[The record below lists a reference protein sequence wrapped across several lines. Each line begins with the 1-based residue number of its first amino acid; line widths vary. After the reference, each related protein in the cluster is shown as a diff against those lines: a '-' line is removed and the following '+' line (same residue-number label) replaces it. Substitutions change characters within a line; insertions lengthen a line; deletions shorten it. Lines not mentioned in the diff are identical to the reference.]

1 MITLSIV
8 VTIAAITP
16 IIASV
21 ALFKIYKET
30 KFYKEK

>member
-8 VTIAAITP
+8 ISMAVITP